1 MANSEQDGDA
11 SIVKRPPGVLLRAW
25 LAAPNWIF
33 GALGAGFFLVYAWT
47 RMQDYFAAFP
57 NIGPYWEPP
66 AGGAR
71 EYFPVAKI
79 LGDFTFLLIALSFG
93 FRIRPR
99 QRAAR
104 ARDILI
110 PMIAGFWP
118 LTPFFLFAALN
129 AAGGAWAE
137 PLKNAL
143 EFGAISYGRFAT
155 GVLLLTVG
163 NALDVWG
170 YATLFRSFSIVAE
183 ARDLKVTGPY
193 RFVRHPVYLGQL
205 FAQAGIWLVLIEFSA
220 VWVAFYAIFAALQLY
235 RSWIED
241 QVLARAF
248 GESYRRW
255 KKQTFW
261 FF

>member
-1 MANSEQDGDA
+1 
-11 SIVKRPPGVLLRAW
+11 
-25 LAAPNWIF
+25 
-33 GALGAGFFLVYAWT
+33 
-47 RMQDYFAAFP
+47 MQDYVVAFP
-57 NIGPYWEPP
+57 NIGPYWEPS
-66 AGGAR
+66 AGGER

-104 ARDILI
+104 AREILI

-129 AAGGAWAE
+129 AAGGAAAE
-137 PLKNAL
+137 PLGNAL
-143 EFGAISYGRFAT
+143 EFGAISYGRFVT
-155 GVLLLTVG
+155 GIVLLTVG

-183 ARDLKVTGPY
+183 ARDLKITGPY

-205 FAQAGIWLVLIEFSA
+205 FAQAGIWLVLIDFSV
-220 VWVAFYAIFAALQLY
+220 VWVAFYTVFAALQLY

-241 QVLARAF
+241 QVLERAF
-248 GESYRRW
+248 GESYRLW
-255 KKQTFW
+255 KKRTFW